1 MNQRPRIVASFLLLL
16 ANIVSGSVQAHHS
29 TVATYLTQ
37 QRVQIKG
44 MIVEFQ
50 FRNPHSYIHV
60 LAPDARGIQQRWAIE
75 CAGTAILTRGQV
87 TPKTLKVGDQ
97 VIVTGHPGRNPADHR
112 LLLLSIERPRDGWKW
127 APPWARPA
135 TSP

>member
-1 MNQRPRIVASFLLLL
+1 MNRRLRSLALFLWLLTS
-16 ANIVSGSVQAHHS
+16 AACGPIQAHHS

-44 MIVEFQ
+44 TIVEFQ

-60 LAPDARGIQQRWAIE
+60 LAPDPQGVQQRWAIE
-75 CAGTAILTRGQV
+75 CAGTGILTRDNV

-112 LLLLSIERPRDGWKW
+112 LLLLEIERPRDGWKW
-127 APPWARPA
+127 APPWARSTTP
-135 TSP
+135 P